1 MRHSGK
7 SRWLYLSNVST
18 TPHPVCCLHR
28 GAGHRHPCLHW
39 SPASSPVGLF
49 LPFSLSSVFSA
60 AARVMRLL
68 KTPSWLPLSKQTVLS
83 GALDNP
89 RDPCFPPHPHRPPCN
104 AAEYASR
111 ALRGGCHASCLSPL
125 LETLSP
131 ELGVARLLEI
141 FAGLLAGGC
150 GLPCARFAAAFS
162 PPDGTCSP
170 LIPAPPPAFCA
181 ALRED
186 RGFLFNLPD
195 PLL

>member
-1 MRHSGK
+1 MSNNEQTPDFPRNLIFHFSKTFGKKSWPKLAVTHSF
-7 SRWLYLSNVST
+7 LSH
-18 TPHPVCCLHR
+18 PHATQRQIPLAVPFKCIHHSSPRLLPSPWC
-28 GAGHRHPCLHW
+28 AGRRHPCLHW

-125 LETLSP
+125 LENL
-131 ELGVARLLEI
+131 VAR
-141 FAGLLAGGC
+141 
-150 GLPCARFAAAFS
+150 ARRGS
-162 PPDGTCSP
+162 P
-170 LIPAPPPAFCA
+170 A
-181 ALRED
+181 
-186 RGFLFNLPD
+186 
-195 PLL
+195 

>member
-1 MRHSGK
+1 MSNNEQTPDFPRNLIFHFSKNFGKKSWPNLPSLIAFSPTHMRHSGK

-18 TPHPVCCLHR
+18 TPHPVCCLHC
-28 GAGHRHPCLHW
+28 GAGRRHPCLHW

-60 AARVMRLL
+60 AARVMWLL

-125 LETLSP
+125 LENL
-131 ELGVARLLEI
+131 VAR
-141 FAGLLAGGC
+141 
-150 GLPCARFAAAFS
+150 ARRGS
-162 PPDGTCSP
+162 P
-170 LIPAPPPAFCA
+170 A
-181 ALRED
+181 
-186 RGFLFNLPD
+186 
-195 PLL
+195 